1 VPYVIT
7 GGSGYL
13 GSRLVDLLSRR
24 EDTER
29 IVICDVPAP
38 RENKPKSQFE
48 RLGVRDRDGV
58 RAVLDRARPD
68 ALVHLAFILTPVHDE
83 AVEHPGEL
91 ARAGVERVTAQ
102 HLLHRDLDAVEQ
114 IGLEVAPAAA

>member
-1 VPYVIT
+1 VRYVIT

-24 EDTER
+24 EDTEQ
-29 IVICDVPAP
+29 IVICDVAAP
-38 RENKPKSQFE
+38 REYKPKSQFE
-48 RLGVRDRDGV
+48 RLDVRDRDGV

-68 ALVHLAFILTPVHDE
+68 ALVHLAFILNPVHDE
-83 AVEHPGEL
+83 AVEQLGEL
-91 ARAGVERVTAQ
+91 ARAGVERVMAQ
-102 HLLHRDLDAVEQ
+102 Q